1 MQRSDGSL
9 QDSFGLFVTA
19 LRSVWAARRVHVA
32 LAVIVTLPLT
42 MIGLMGLLD
51 PLYAAMAGEAQPAGL
66 GLSLILFFL
75 WVVTWNAP
83 ALVLWYRRFLLGPD
97 QLLRIGLPDLVQR
110 SLWFALYSILMGII
124 GLGASLL
131 ILTVIA
137 ALLALLGGGGM
148 SAVPLVIVMF
158 SVFFYLAARF
168 SLAFASIALGRRI
181 TLPESWQRTKGRGL
195 TIFGAFTLGI
205 LLAMILSGLV
215 SSILALVSGADAAS
229 AVTPPAIFFF
239 IDLAASPFAYA
250 SAALSAAVTAEV
262 YRNLIGEPVD
272 VTGLRA

>member
-1 MQRSDGSL
+1 MQRIDGSL
-9 QDSFGLFVTA
+9 SDSFGLFVSA
-19 LRSVWAARRVHVA
+19 LRSLWAARRIHVA

-42 MIGLMGLLD
+42 VIGLLGLLD
-51 PLYAAMAGEAQPAGL
+51 PLYEAMAGEEQPAGL
-66 GLSLILFFL
+66 GLSLVLFFL

-83 ALVLWYRRFLLGPD
+83 ALILWYRRFLLGPD
-97 QLLRIGLPDLVQR
+97 QLLRIALLDLARR

-131 ILTVIA
+131 ILT
-137 ALLALLGGGGM
+137 ALSALFALLGGGGL
-148 SAVPLVIVMF
+148 SAVPLVVVMF
-158 SVFFYLAARF
+158 SMFFYLAARF

-215 SSILALVSGADAAS
+215 TSLLALLSGADAAS

-250 SAALSAAVTAEV
+250 SAALSAAITAEV

-272 VTGLRA
+272 AAGMRI